1 MTVVSLISAFINLLT
16 NTTVTI
22 DVIESCFTGTCER
35 TIGVRAIS
43 FWNAIMCEDI
53 IASTF
58 IDILALIVT
67 ICGFLV
73 TNVTVAIIASVIVFA
88 GREVW
93 ASCGTIVALVNI
105 ETSATTISETNTS
118 TVVSVRTSAF
128 KGEVNI
134 GTSGKFVTCM
144 FSEDT
149 FVFLDAFDTV
159 SFGTFSRN

>member
-1 MTVVSLISAFINLLT
+1 
-16 NTTVTI
+16 
-22 DVIESCFTGTCER
+22 
-35 TIGVRAIS
+35 
-43 FWNAIMCEDI
+43 MCEDI

-67 ICGFLV
+67 ICGFFV

-105 ETSATTISETNTS
+105 ETSATTISETDTS
-118 TVVSVRTSAF
+118 TVVSARTSAF

-159 SFGTFSRN
+159 SFGTFSRD

>member
-1 MTVVSLISAFINLLT
+1 MTVVSLISTFIDLLT
-16 NTTVTI
+16 NTAVTI

-35 TIGVRAIS
+35 TIGVSAIS

-53 IASTF
+53 IAGTF
-58 IDILALIVT
+58 IDILAHIVT

-88 GREVW
+88 GGEVW
-93 ASCGTIVALVNI
+93 ASCGSIVALVNI
-105 ETSATTISETNTS
+105 ETSATAISETDTS
-118 TVVSVRTSAF
+118 TVVSFRTSAF

-159 SFGTFSRN
+159 SFGTFSRD